1 MEKSLEFIDLFSIN
15 EITNLEK
22 DLCFY
27 IADYQRGYRW
37 DKMQVEQLLN
47 DIRDNPFEKVYCL
60 QPVMV
65 VPKNYGTTNKKYFE
79 VIDGQ
84 QRLTTLYII
93 LVVLNKFGFQSN
105 LPFDI
110 DYATR
115 KSCIEFLKNLHKLK
129 FVDKESEIEV
139 AWEKIE
145 SQNKNVDNFHLH
157 NTYQIINLW
166 FKKNENINILE
177 FDQKIRNDIKI
188 IWYPVIISENSNE
201 KKLFRNINSGK
212 IRLTSSD
219 LIKALFVLD
228 FQNKDETIANKNIK
242 KLEFSN
248 KWNEIERQLNKDDFW
263 FFISNDQS
271 DKYSTRIA
279 FLFDIVTKSFS
290 DNKYESYSKYRDK
303 EYRLDW
309 EVIID
314 IYQKINEW
322 FSDEKYYHRIGFLI
336 NAKIIDFSKIVEC
349 YIQTREEK
357 KPKSYFFRKLDYKV
371 KHYFRSKDLNS
382 INYEDNR
389 IACKNILLLYN
400 IFLYESDFPKQKFPF
415 DKFVNETWS
424 IEHIH
429 PQNPQDFSNIEDVRF
444 WLTDTKKTLTQKQ
457 SENLPVLQRI
467 EEFLIELDEN
477 PVLKYTKIRKEKI
490 KEIKDLLETEISTHK
505 LGNLTLLDRNTNS
518 KVGNGLFRNK
528 RDVILKI
535 DKPNFQNY
543 VPYATVNCFLK
554 RFTNVENLQNE
565 FWSESDSDSYLKN
578 IKEIL
583 NGK

>member
-177 FDQKIRNDIKI
+177 FDQKIKNDIKI